1 MQRTRLFTYA
11 AILVFS
17 AAVVSSAGAAEPS
30 VMNIDSL
37 LSVHLIGDDQQL
49 QSDKIGGD
57 SLSSVHLTQVR
68 GEVEPHRHL
77 YHQETVWVIRGAG
90 RLTLDGVKHKVAAG
104 SVVVVPPGTP
114 HSFYNL
120 GKTPTVLI
128 SVFSPGFDGKDRV
141 YENPAGH

>member
-1 MQRTRLFTYA
+1 MQKTRLFAYA
-11 AILVFS
+11 AILLFS

-49 QSDKIGGD
+49 QSDRIGGD

-68 GEVEPHRHL
+68 GEVEAHRHL

-104 SVVVVPPGTP
+104 SVVIIPPGTP

-120 GKTPTVLI
+120 GKIPTVLI